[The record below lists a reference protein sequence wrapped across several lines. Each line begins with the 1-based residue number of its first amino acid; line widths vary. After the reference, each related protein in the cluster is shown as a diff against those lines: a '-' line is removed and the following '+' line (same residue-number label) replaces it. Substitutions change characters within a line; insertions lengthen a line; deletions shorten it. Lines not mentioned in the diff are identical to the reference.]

1 MLNPQLETLSDYPFE
16 ALRTLLNPVAPLVN
30 DPPILMSL
38 GEPQHQPP
46 ALLTETLAAHAHE
59 WNKYPPMAGT
69 PELRQAIA
77 GWLTRRYRLPQGAVD
92 PDRHVLSLGG
102 TKEGLYLFSSLV
114 VPREKAGRRPVVLVP
129 NPYYL
134 VYNGAATMA
143 GADAVFLDATAD
155 NGFMP
160 DLASIP
166 RETWERT
173 ALFYLCSPS
182 NPQGTIA
189 SLDYLKQ
196 AITLARRYDF
206 VLAVDECYA
215 EIWDRTP
222 PPGALEACAALA
234 HPHPNPPPQ
243 PGEGIMQN
251 PPPLAGE
258 GRVGAMLGRVSADN
272 PFKNVV
278 VFHSLSKRSSAA
290 GLRSGFV
297 AGDPALIGH
306 FKHLRDYGGC
316 QVPLPIQA
324 AAAALWRDEAHVE
337 ENRAR
342 YRRKFDIAEAALGGR
357 FGFYR
362 PQGGFFLWLD
372 VDDGESAALRLWR
385 EAAVRV
391 LPGGYT
397 ARAAAGRDNPGA
409 RYIRVA
415 IVHDETTLETAF
427 ARIARVL

>member
-1 MLNPQLETLSDYPFE
+1 VPLNPQLDTLSDYPFE
-16 ALRTLLNPVAPLVN
+16 ALRTLLNPVTPIVN

-46 ALLTETLAAHAHE
+46 ALLAETLAAHAHE
-59 WNKYPPMAGT
+59 WNRYPPMVGT
-69 PELRQAIA
+69 PELRQAIVD
-77 GWLTRRYRLPQGAVD
+77 WLTRRYRLPVGALD
-92 PDRHVLSLGG
+92 PDRHIANLAG

-114 VPREKAGRRPVVLVP
+114 VPRRKGGGRPVVLVP

-143 GADAVFLDATAD
+143 GADAVFLDATRD
-155 NGFMP
+155 NDFMP
-160 DLASIP
+160 DLAAIP
-166 RETWERT
+166 RETLERT
-173 ALFYLCSPS
+173 ALFYLCSPA

-189 SLDYLKQ
+189 SLAYLKQ
-196 AITLARRYDF
+196 AIALAREYDF

-215 EIWDRTP
+215 EIYDRAP
-222 PPGALEACAALA
+222 PPGALEACT
-234 HPHPNPPPQ
+234 
-243 PGEGIMQN
+243 E
-251 PPPLAGE
+251 
-258 GRVGAMLGRVSADN
+258 LGDGFA
-272 PFKNVV
+272 NVV

-297 AGDPALIGH
+297 AGDPKLIAH
-306 FKHLRDYGGC
+306 YKHLRDYGGC

-324 AAAALWRDEAHVE
+324 AAAALWRDESHVE

-342 YRRKFDIAEAALGGR
+342 YRRKFDIAEAAIGGR

-372 VDDGESAALRLWR
+372 VEDGEAATLRLWR
-385 EAAVRV
+385 DGAIRV

-397 ARAAAGRDNPGA
+397 ARAAQGRANPGS
-409 RYIRVA
+409 RYIRLA
-415 IVHDETTLETAF
+415 IVHDEATLETAF
-427 ARIARVL
+427 ARIRRVL

>member
-1 MLNPQLETLSDYPFE
+1 MRTYARGPNFRDSRQSRNLRGIMPLNPQLDTLSDYPFE
-16 ALRTLLNPVAPLVN
+16 ALRTLLNPVTPVVN
-30 DPPILMSL
+30 DPPILMSV

-59 WNKYPPMAGT
+59 WNKYPPMAGN
-69 PELRQAIA
+69 PELRQAIVD
-77 GWLTRRYRLPQGAVD
+77 WLGRRYRLPAGALD
-92 PDRHVLSLGG
+92 PDRHILTLAG
-102 TKEGLYLFSSLV
+102 TKEGLYLLAGLV
-114 VPREKAGRRPVVLVP
+114 VPRRKGGGRPVVLVP

-143 GADAVFLDATAD
+143 GADAVFLDATRE

-160 DLASIP
+160 DLAAIP
-166 RETWERT
+166 REVLERT
-173 ALFYLCSPS
+173 ALFYLCSPA

-196 AITLARRYDF
+196 AILLARRWDF

-215 EIWDRTP
+215 EIFDRVP
-222 PPGALEACAALA
+222 PPGALEACAAL
-234 HPHPNPPPQ
+234 
-243 PGEGIMQN
+243 GDGYD
-251 PPPLAGE
+251 
-258 GRVGAMLGRVSADN
+258 R
-272 PFKNVV
+272 VV

-297 AGDPALIGH
+297 AGDPGLIAK
-306 FKHLRDYGGC
+306 FSHLRDYGGC
-316 QVPLPIQA
+316 QLPLPVQA
-324 AAAALWRDEAHVE
+324 ASAALWRDEIHVE

-342 YRRKFDIAEAALGGR
+342 YRRKFDIAGAAIGGR

-362 PQGGFFLWLD
+362 PEGGFFLWLD
-372 VDDGESAALRLWR
+372 VEDGEEAAVRLWR
-385 EAAVRV
+385 DAAIRV

-397 ARAAAGRDNPGA
+397 ARRGDGRGNPGE
-409 RYIRVA
+409 RYIRLA
-415 IVHDETTLETAF
+415 IVHDEATLDAAF

>member
-1 MLNPQLETLSDYPFE
+1 LFAGSDVLNPQLETLSDYPFE
-16 ALRTLLNPVAPLVN
+16 ALRTLLNPVTPVVN
-30 DPPILMSL
+30 DAPILMSL

-46 ALLTETLAAHAHE
+46 ALLAETLAAHAHE

-69 PELRQAIA
+69 PELRQAIVD
-77 GWLTRRYRLPQGAVD
+77 WLTRRYRLPAGALD
-92 PDRHVLSLGG
+92 PDRHIANLAG

-114 VPREKAGRRPVVLVP
+114 VPRRKAGRRPVVLVP

-143 GADAVFLDATAD
+143 GADAVFLDATRENA
-155 NGFMP
+155 FMP
-160 DLASIP
+160 DLGAIP
-166 RETWERT
+166 RDILERT
-173 ALFYLCSPS
+173 ALFYLCSPA

-189 SLDYLKQ
+189 TLDYLKQ
-196 AITLARRYDF
+196 AIDLARRHDF

-215 EIWDRTP
+215 EIYDRAP
-222 PPGALEACAALA
+222 PPGALEACAAIGDGFA
-234 HPHPNPPPQ
+234 
-243 PGEGIMQN
+243 
-251 PPPLAGE
+251 
-258 GRVGAMLGRVSADN
+258 
-272 PFKNVV
+272 NVV

-297 AGDPALIGH
+297 AGDPVLIGH
-306 FKHLRDYGGC
+306 YKHLRDYGGC
-316 QVPLPIQA
+316 QVPLPVQA

-342 YRRKFDIAEAALGGR
+342 YRRKFDIAERAIGGR

-372 VDDGESAALRLWR
+372 AGDGEAAALRLWR

-397 ARAAAGRDNPGA
+397 ARAAAGRGNPG
-409 RYIRVA
+409 RQYIRLA
-415 IVHDETTLETAF
+415 IVHDDATLETAF
-427 ARIARVL
+427 ERIARVL

>member
-1 MLNPQLETLSDYPFE
+1 MPLNPQLDTLSDYPFE
-16 ALRTLLNPVAPLVN
+16 ALRTLLNPVMPVVN
-30 DPPILMSL
+30 DAPIMMSV

-46 ALLTETLAAHAHE
+46 SLLTETLAAHAHE

-69 PELRQAIA
+69 PELRQAIVD
-77 GWLTRRYRLPQGAVD
+77 WLGRRYRLGVGVLD
-92 PDRHVLSLGG
+92 PDRHILTLAG
-102 TKEGLYLFSSLV
+102 TKEGLYLLSGLV
-114 VPREKAGRRPVVLVP
+114 VPRQKGGARPVVLVP

-143 GADAVFLDATAD
+143 GADAVFLDATRE

-160 DLASIP
+160 DLAAIP
-166 RETWERT
+166 REVLERT
-173 ALFYLCSPS
+173 ALFYLCSPA

-196 AITLARRYDF
+196 AILLARRYDF

-215 EIWDRTP
+215 EIYDRVP
-222 PPGALEACAALA
+222 PPGALEACAALG
-234 HPHPNPPPQ
+234 Q
-243 PGEGIMQN
+243 GFD
-251 PPPLAGE
+251 
-258 GRVGAMLGRVSADN
+258 R
-272 PFKNVV
+272 VV

-297 AGDPALIGH
+297 AGDPRLIGH
-306 FKHLRDYGGC
+306 FSHLRSYGGC

-324 AAAALWRDEAHVE
+324 AATALWRDEVHVE

-342 YRRKFDIAEAALGGR
+342 YRRKFDIAEAAIGGR

-362 PQGGFFLWLD
+362 PEGGFFLWLE
-372 VDDGESAALRLWR
+372 VGDGEAATLRLWR
-385 EAAVRV
+385 DAAIRV

-397 ARAAAGRDNPGA
+397 ARAADRRENPGS
-409 RYIRVA
+409 RYIRLA
-415 IVHDETTLETAF
+415 IVHDEAALETAF
-427 ARIARVL
+427 ARIRRVL

>member
-1 MLNPQLETLSDYPFE
+1 MPLNPLLDTLSDYPFE
-16 ALRTLLNPVAPLVN
+16 ALRTLLNPVVPRVN

-46 ALLTETLAAHAHE
+46 PLLVETLAAHADE
-59 WNKYPPMAGT
+59 WNKYPPMVGT
-69 PELRQAIA
+69 PELRQAIVA
-77 GWLTRRYRLPQGAVD
+77 WLTRRYRLPATGADGALD
-92 PDRHVLSLGG
+92 PDKHIVNLAG

-114 VPREKAGRRPVVLVP
+114 VPRRKHGRRPVVLVP

-143 GADAVFLDATAD
+143 GADAVFLDATRD
-155 NGFMP
+155 NRFMP
-160 DLASIP
+160 DLSAIP
-166 RETWERT
+166 PETLQRT
-173 ALFYLCSPS
+173 ALFYLCSPA

-196 AITLARRYDF
+196 AIGLAREYDF

-215 EIWDRTP
+215 EIWDKAP
-222 PPGALEACAALA
+222 PPGALEACAALGDGFA
-234 HPHPNPPPQ
+234 
-243 PGEGIMQN
+243 
-251 PPPLAGE
+251 
-258 GRVGAMLGRVSADN
+258 
-272 PFKNVV
+272 NVV

-297 AGDPALIGH
+297 AGDPRLIAQLR
-306 FKHLRDYGGC
+306 HLRDYGGS

-337 ENRAR
+337 ENRAA
-342 YRRKFDIAEAALGGR
+342 YRRKFDIAERLIGDR

-362 PQGGFFLWLD
+362 PDGGFFLWLD
-372 VDDGESAALRLWR
+372 VGDGEDATLRLWR
-385 EAAVRV
+385 DAAIRV

-397 ARAAAGRDNPGA
+397 ARAAAGRANPG
-409 RYIRVA
+409 RQYIRLA
-415 IVHDETTLETAF
+415 IVHDEATLEEAF
-427 ARIARVL
+427 ARIRRVL